1 MVGCKRRSSVNSEAW
16 LRRFDDV
23 TGVVKT
29 DIFHWAMWSKREQK

>member
-1 MVGCKRRSSVNSEAW
+1 

-29 DIFHWAMWSKREQK
+29 DIFRSAMRSKR